1 MVQGNIHGADA
12 YYLTEVKFE
21 SPSIID
27 GASIDLSRV
36 TTDIEIFENLDRPY
50 LTGYI
55 VFADTVGFSDQINIR
70 GGESITIS
78 FRRRDSD
85 FTITKKFRVRRTER
99 SIKANSDNGEIISL
113 SLIDDC
119 MFTSEAQSISKSYK
133 GTSYTIIRDIA
144 LQYLDKRIR
153 RSKPVREEGIKT
165 IIPNLSPLNAID
177 FIKARAST
185 DLGLPF
191 FVYSNLVSDDLQ
203 FMDLGTMIGRE
214 TSFKHPFV
222 HAQTRRDM
230 TMSDSLIKDIFTI
243 RGYDI
248 KRQDDLYSIMQ
259 AGHIGS
265 TNRFYDTFTMK
276 STDIKFDIINDIFKP
291 LLDRDIIRKEQKKF
305 LYDQNL
311 EFKGEKL
318 HKRSSITQ
326 TRIHS
331 SGLYNDG
338 INSSKSIDEEFLP
351 SDYNKRVVGE
361 VIQNVLRKNP
371 ITIVVPAH
379 AFIEGDVHQTIG
391 NVIDLRFMDNQMDKK
406 GASAGIDVKKS
417 GQYLIHNCKHML
429 KKEKYEIVM
438 TCLKLAD
445 MEKLA

>member
-153 RSKPVREEGIKT
+153 RSRPVREEGIKT

-191 FVYSNLVSDDLQ
+191 FVYSNLVSDDLPVSYTH
-203 FMDLGTMIGRE
+203 LRAHE
-214 TSFKHPFV
+214 T
-222 HAQTRRDM
+222 
-230 TMSDSLIKDIFTI
+230 
-243 RGYDI
+243 
-248 KRQDDLYSIMQ
+248 
-259 AGHIGS
+259 
-265 TNRFYDTFTMK
+265 
-276 STDIKFDIINDIFKP
+276 
-291 LLDRDIIRKEQKKF
+291 
-305 LYDQNL
+305 
-311 EFKGEKL
+311 
-318 HKRSSITQ
+318 
-326 TRIHS
+326 
-331 SGLYNDG
+331 
-338 INSSKSIDEEFLP
+338 
-351 SDYNKRVVGE
+351 
-361 VIQNVLRKNP
+361 
-371 ITIVVPAH
+371 
-379 AFIEGDVHQTIG
+379 
-391 NVIDLRFMDNQMDKK
+391 
-406 GASAGIDVKKS
+406 
-417 GQYLIHNCKHML
+417 
-429 KKEKYEIVM
+429 
-438 TCLKLAD
+438 
-445 MEKLA
+445 